1 MLMGRTGSYWDI
13 IDNYDSPYLYILDDF
28 NANVLW
34 INSAY
39 ADELKHL
46 CIINSL
52 ILADCVNLPV
62 STNRLR
68 KCNTILKFTRT
79 LLLIFISK
87 CLLQPIRL

>member
-62 STNRLR
+62 DNYICVSNAHDSMSGFDQQIT
-68 KCNTILKFTRT
+68 KM
-79 LLLIFISK
+79 
-87 CLLQPIRL
+87 